1 MLRRFGF
8 TMLELIF
15 VIVIMGILGKFGVEF
30 IAQAYRNFIYASVNH
45 NLQVESEM
53 AVEFI
58 ASRLQFRIKDSIIAR
73 KNDGD
78 LNHFKAL
85 GSSDYGSSAT
95 VLEWVGSDMEGFRG
109 DLNTTPISPN
119 WSAIIDLR
127 DAETNATQLK
137 SPETNTTQVNKLID
151 ILSDSGSDVNDTA
164 LYFVGSDSNVRT
176 GYGWDGNALTDQ
188 NGTMHPVR
196 QSSVAGKEDIF
207 IPINGST
214 GADNNFSGVD
224 VYEYYQL
231 VWSAYAIEHNTTTG
245 DLILHYDYQPWRG
258 EDYLHDG
265 KSQVIMENV
274 STFRF
279 KAVGSVVKIQ
289 VCVKS
294 NIIDGGASGGYSLCK
309 EKTVF

>member
-1 MLRRFGF
+1 MRRLAF
-8 TMLELIF
+8 TMLELVF

-30 IAQAYRNFIYASVNH
+30 IAQAYRNFIYANVNAK
-45 NLQVESEM
+45 LQADSEM
-53 AVEFI
+53 AVETI

-73 KNDGD
+73 VNDGN
-78 LNHFKAL
+78 LSNFKAL
-85 GSSDYGSSAT
+85 AGSDYNASAT
-95 VLEWVGSDMEGFRG
+95 VLEWVGSDIEGYRG
-109 DLNTTPISPN
+109 DTLPY
-119 WSAIIDLR
+119 WSGVIDLR
-127 DAETNATQLK
+127 DPATTSTVLR
-137 SPETNTTQVNKLID
+137 SPETNTTRLNTLIGV
-151 ILSDSGSDVNDTA
+151 LSNLLSNVNDSA
-164 LYFVGSDSNVRT
+164 LYFMGSDSNIKT

-196 QSSVAGKEDIF
+196 RNAIADQFV
-207 IPINGST
+207 PINGAT

-231 VWSAYAIEHNTTTG
+231 AWSAYAVEHNTTTN
-245 DLILHYDYQPWRG
+245 DLWLHYNYQPWRG
-258 EDYLHDG
+258 ENYRSDG
-265 KSQVIMENV
+265 NKTLIMQNV

-294 NIIDGGASGGYSLCK
+294 DIIDGGSNGGYSLCK